1 MGKVKAW
8 LMEMDEDAQN
18 MDEAE
23 FVKKYGETY
32 RHVWRNEQIW
42 LESRKENR
50 DKINPNYERGTIE
63 VSDFIREYK
72 LDYFEGNVVKYIT
85 RWRKKNGIEDLK
97 KAQWYLNY
105 LIKTQE
111 N

>member
-1 MGKVKAW
+1 MGRRGMK
-8 LMEMDEDAQN
+8 
-18 MDEAE
+18 
-23 FVKKYGETY
+23 
-32 RHVWRNEQIW
+32 
-42 LESRKENR
+42 
-50 DKINPNYERGTIE
+50 DKINPNYYRGTIE

-72 LDYFEGNVVKYIT
+72 LDYFEGNVVKYVT
-85 RWRKKNGIEDLK
+85 RWKRKNGIEDLK